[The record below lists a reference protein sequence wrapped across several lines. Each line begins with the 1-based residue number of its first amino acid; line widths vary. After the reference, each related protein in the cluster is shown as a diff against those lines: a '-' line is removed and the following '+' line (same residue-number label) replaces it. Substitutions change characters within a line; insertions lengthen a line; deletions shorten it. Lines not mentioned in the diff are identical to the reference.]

1 MRLQA
6 HAALSRKATLMR
18 GFFIDFT
25 CLALQNTSWSINRRT
40 NLRSKL
46 GIIGMR
52 LQAHT
57 VLGLKA
63 THLRGF
69 LCSKLFSCL
78 YRTNRR
84 RSGSNQLPGYSS
96 FQEDVYFSE
105 IKMTKFKAFFLSL
118 GLLMAAFAHAQPPL
132 QTSGTLVVVPASGTV
147 KHANDE
153 ATLTFMVEEQ
163 DKDKAVAASRVNQK
177 MKQGSEIVKKSDPDA
192 LLKTKGYYTYAVYP
206 DAQPRSSSS
215 KPRQPIGWRVGQ
227 YLEVK
232 TGNLKNLPK
241 MTAAAQSVLALN
253 GIHFGLAEATAK
265 KMDAQQIAAT
275 YQNLNERIVAIAKAM
290 GRNPNDAMLETVDFE
305 GSGNYVP
312 QNMSAPK
319 MMRAAVAEA
328 DAVEEPSFEPGET
341 SLTMRVVGK
350 VRFR

>member
-1 MRLQA
+1 M
-6 HAALSRKATLMR
+6 K
-18 GFFIDFT
+18 
-25 CLALQNTSWSINRRT
+25 
-40 NLRSKL
+40 KL
-46 GIIGMR
+46 KI
-52 LQAHT
+52 LLVA
-57 VLGLKA
+57 
-63 THLRGF
+63 
-69 LCSKLFSCL
+69 
-78 YRTNRR
+78 
-84 RSGSNQLPGYSS
+84 
-96 FQEDVYFSE
+96 
-105 IKMTKFKAFFLSL
+105 L
-118 GLLMAAFAHAQPPL
+118 GLLTASFVYAQPPL

-153 ATLTFMVEEQ
+153 AALTFMVEEQ
-163 DKDKAVAASRVNQK
+163 DKDQAVAASRVNQK
-177 MKQGSEIVKKSDPDA
+177 MKQGSEIIRKSDPNA
-192 LLKTKGYYTYAVYP
+192 LLTTRGYYTYAVYP
-206 DAQPRSSSS
+206 DAQPRTSNS

-232 TGNLKNLPK
+232 TGNLGNLPK

-275 YQNLNERIVAIAKAM
+275 YQNLNERVVAIAKAM
-290 GRNPNDAMLETVDFE
+290 GRNPADAILETVDFE

-341 SLTMRVVGK
+341 TLTMRVVGK
-350 VRFR
+350 IRFR